1 MFFMHKVLESL
12 GERVR
17 STMLATYCN
26 YLKKKK
32 KKKVS
37 HSQKHVFCEINKYI
51 CQHEINKFNNKFS

>member
-26 YLKKKK
+26 YLKKK
-32 KKKVS
+32 VS
-37 HSQKHVFCEINKYI
+37 HSQKHVFREINKYI